1 MDDEESLLEALALT
15 LRKSREAN
23 FEVDTATNGAAAL
36 EKLRAQRYDLVIADY
51 RMPGM
56 NGVDLLARVKDSW
69 PQTVR
74 AILTGYNDVEIA
86 MAAMEK
92 ASIHYYIQKPW
103 DNDKLRTVVT
113 EALSGAWARR

>member
-69 PQTVR
+69 PHTVR

-103 DNDKLRTVVT
+103 DNDKLRAVVT